1 MFQEAEIQVECF
13 QAELPVGFI
22 YDRREFFP
30 MVSVLSRI
38 VDRFTHDDTVK
49 IADMDLEE
57 LREER
62 SELKADME
70 LKRDKHE
77 GLAEKRRTK
86 FERLQG
92 TDDDLLEE
100 ELAEEIASVE
110 DEMAIYHN
118 EHAQLMDALR
128 VVDGLVAVKRK
139 QDLMEDRGIVEE
151 IENMD
156 REKVVEMLKKENV
169 QEMIRKEK
177 WDDLE
182 DLFRGDLEPEF
193 SGNKRVR
200 DIIDSAKQHSDKS
213 VDEALRIRDDQRG
226 HDIH

>member
-1 MFQEAEIQVECF
+1 
-13 QAELPVGFI
+13 
-22 YDRREFFP
+22 
-30 MVSVLSRI
+30 MVSVISSI
-38 VDRFTHDDTVK
+38 VDRFTHDDTLK
-49 IADMDLEE
+49 IEEMDLEE
-57 LREER
+57 LRGER

-70 LKRDKHE
+70 LKRDKHQ
-77 GLAEKRRTK
+77 GLADKRRQK

-92 TDDDLLEE
+92 VDDDLLEE
-100 ELAEEIASVE
+100 ELAEEVASIE

-128 VVDGLVAVKRK
+128 VIDGLIAVKRK
-139 QDLMEDRGIVEE
+139 QELMEDRGIVNQIEE
-151 IENMD
+151 MD
-156 REKVVEMLKKENV
+156 RDKVVEMLKQEDV

-193 SGNKRVR
+193 SGNERVR
-200 DIIDSAKQHSDKS
+200 EIIESAEEHSDKS
-213 VDEALRIRDDQRG
+213 ADEALRVRDKDRG

>member
-1 MFQEAEIQVECF
+1 
-13 QAELPVGFI
+13 
-22 YDRREFFP
+22 
-30 MVSVLSRI
+30 MVAVLSGL

-49 IADMDLEE
+49 IEEMELEE

-62 SELKADME
+62 SEIKADME

-77 GLAEKRRTK
+77 GLAEKRRKK
-86 FERLQG
+86 FERLRG
-92 TDDDLLEE
+92 SEDDLLEE
-100 ELAEEIASVE
+100 ELAEEIASIE
-110 DEMAIYHN
+110 DEMSIYHN

-128 VVDGLVAVKRK
+128 VLDGLIAVKRK
-139 QDLMEDRGIVEE
+139 QQLMEDQGIVQDLEE
-151 IENMD
+151 MD
-156 REKVVEMLKKENV
+156 REELVSMIKREDV

-182 DLFRGDLEPEF
+182 DLFRGDLRADF

-200 DIIDSAKQHSDKS
+200 DIIESAEENNDKS
-213 VDEALRIRDDQRG
+213 VDEALRIRDQQRG

>member
-1 MFQEAEIQVECF
+1 
-13 QAELPVGFI
+13 
-22 YDRREFFP
+22 
-30 MVSVLSRI
+30 MVAVLSGLI
-38 VDRFTHDDTVK
+38 DRFTHDDTVK
-49 IADMDLEE
+49 IEEMELEE

-62 SELKADME
+62 SEIKADME

-77 GLAEKRRTK
+77 GLAEKRRKK
-86 FERLQG
+86 FERLRGSQ
-92 TDDDLLEE
+92 DDLLQE

-128 VVDGLVAVKRK
+128 VLDGLIAVKRK
-139 QDLMEDRGIVEE
+139 QQLMEDQGIVQDLEE
-151 IENMD
+151 MD
-156 REKVVEMLKKENV
+156 REELVGMIKREDV

-182 DLFRGDLEPEF
+182 DLFRGDLRADF

-200 DIIDSAKQHSDKS
+200 EIIDSAEENNEKS
-213 VDEALRIRDDQRG
+213 VDEALRIRDQQRG